1 MIMKWEYDF
10 EGTWTTI
17 PRVRDATAQGV
28 AGHCADEDKEDEKQ
42 LAVQG
47 QHMVQDVC
55 RQQWKLCVS
64 DSGESSWNMCAT
76 PPGSMV
82 IVRVQGVA
90 VIVDCN
96 EESELVC
103 VQGGDRLRRA
113 TSCKL
118 RHWILS
124 RCLFL

>member
-1 MIMKWEYDF
+1 MRASENDF
-10 EGTWTTI
+10 EGIWTTI
-17 PRVRDATAQGV
+17 PLVRAATAQGV
-28 AGHCADEDKEDEKQ
+28 AGHCADEDKEDEQ
-42 LAVQG
+42 QRAVQG

-55 RQQWKLCVS
+55 RQQRKLCVS

-82 IVRVQGVA
+82 IVRVQG
-90 VIVDCN
+90 
-96 EESELVC
+96 
-103 VQGGDRLRRA
+103 GDRLRRA